1 MKRAERRARDRQDEE
16 ERLSRFE
23 ERCALLRGR
32 GYRQK
37 NCTVTVLAANVWGT
51 AVILP
56 FAAAA
61 VLLFIFFTP
70 PRAMFPSFVA
80 ADFFLLAVL
89 LAASIPVHECLH
101 ALCWAAAN
109 RSFAGIRFGV
119 LRTSLT
125 PYCSCEAPMGRA
137 AYLCGT
143 LAPFVLLGIG
153 FSLAAVTVGY
163 TVMLVLGVFNLFSA
177 GGDALVA
184 AKLLTEG
191 RGIFL
196 DHPTQCGFY
205 RFYKEKA

>member
-16 ERLSRFE
+16 ERLTRFKD
-23 ERCALLRGR
+23 RCALLRGR

-177 GGDALVA
+177 GGGCAGGGKTSHRGQGHFSRPPHAVR
-184 AKLLTEG
+184 LLPV
-191 RGIFL
+191 L
-196 DHPTQCGFY
+196 
-205 RFYKEKA
+205 

>member
-1 MKRAERRARDRQDEE
+1 MSRAERRAQDERAE
-16 ERLSRFE
+16 KERLARFE
-23 ERCALLRGR
+23 SRCAALRSR
-32 GYRQK
+32 GFTQK
-37 NCTVTVLAANVWGT
+37 NCTISLLSANVWGT

-61 VLLFIFFTP
+61 VLLFLFFTP

-109 RSFAGIRFGV
+109 RSFAGIRLGI
-119 LRTSLT
+119 LRVSAA
-125 PYCSCEAPMGRA
+125 PYCSCEAVMGRA

-143 LAPFVLLGIG
+143 LAPFLLLGVGI
-153 FSLAAVTVGY
+153 SVAAVLTGY
-163 TVMLVLGVFNLFSA
+163 VALLVLGVFNLFAA
-177 GGDALVA
+177 GADALVA

-191 RGIFL
+191 GGIFL
-196 DHPTQCGFY
+196 DHPVSCGFY
-205 RFYKEKA
+205 RFYKA